1 MTFRLLAM
9 DLDGTVIG
17 NDLVI
22 SQRVKDAVGR
32 AIEAGLIVTLATGR
46 MFQGTRKFAQQ
57 LGIAQPVIC
66 YQGAMIRHTVTG
78 ELWYHEPVPLEQAKE
93 VIALAEG
100 QGKTVI
106 GFVDDQCYVS
116 RETDESR
123 FYHHHAGVRPEPV
136 GDLKAWLPEAPTKVL
151 IITPKEQTDETVAFF
166 KERFQD
172 TLFVTRSYPLF
183 TELTRLGVSKGKAM
197 TQLCGRL
204 GVPREDVIAIGDN
217 LNDLDMIQFAGFGIA
232 MGNGAPPVQA
242 AAAYVAPTQ
251 ADDGVAEAIL
261 GHILPRLDGRA
272 RGDARPA
279 GAASQ

>member
-1 MTFRLLAM
+1 M

-22 SQRVKDAVGR
+22 SERVKGAVGR
-32 AIEAGLIVTLATGR
+32 AIDAGLVVTLATGR

-57 LGIAQPVIC
+57 LDIAQPVIC
-66 YQGAMIRHTVTG
+66 YQGAMIRHTITG

-93 VIALAEG
+93 VIDLAES

-166 KERFQD
+166 KARFRD
-172 TLFVTRSYPLF
+172 TLFVTRSFPLF

-197 TQLCGRL
+197 AQLCDRL
-204 GVPREDVIAIGDN
+204 GIAREEVVAIGDN

-232 MGNGAPPVQA
+232 MGNGAPSVQA

-251 ADDGVAEAIL
+251 ADDGVAEAII
-261 GHILPRLDGRA
+261 GHVLPRLQGGTCNDTRTAGV
-272 RGDARPA
+272 ARP
-279 GAASQ
+279 

>member
-1 MTFRLLAM
+1 MTYRLLAM

-22 SQRVKDAVGR
+22 SQPVKDAVRR
-32 AIEAGLIVTLATGR
+32 AVEAGLIVTLATGR
-46 MFQGTRKFAQQ
+46 MFQGTRRFARE
-57 LGIAQPVIC
+57 LNIAQPVIC

-93 VIALAEG
+93 VIALAES

-116 RETDESR
+116 RENDESK
-123 FYHHHAGVRPEPV
+123 FYHRHSGVPPEPV
-136 GDLKAWLPEAPTKVL
+136 GSLGPWLPEAPTKVL
-151 IITPKEQTDETVAFF
+151 IITPKEQTDETAAFF
-166 KERFQD
+166 KERFKD
-172 TLFVTRSYPLF
+172 SLFVTRSYPLF

-197 TQLCGRL
+197 GQLCDRL
-204 GVPREDVIAIGDN
+204 GLSRQDVIAIGDN

-232 MGNGAPPVQA
+232 MGNGASPVQA

-251 ADDGVAEAIL
+251 ADDGVAEAIM
-261 GHILPRLDGRA
+261 GHILPRLQGSRS
-272 RGDARPA
+272 GLSTTA
-279 GAASQ
+279 GSVQP